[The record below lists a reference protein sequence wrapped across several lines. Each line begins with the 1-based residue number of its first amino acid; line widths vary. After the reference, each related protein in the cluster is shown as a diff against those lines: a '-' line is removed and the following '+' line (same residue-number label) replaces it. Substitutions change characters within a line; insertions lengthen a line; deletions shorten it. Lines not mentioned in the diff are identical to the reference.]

1 MEEMR
6 ALVNQL
12 NEYAY
17 QYYVL
22 DNPTVSDKEY
32 DVLYDRLLA
41 MEKETGVVLENSPTQ
56 RVGGAVL
63 EGFAKH
69 THLAP
74 LYSLDKAKTKEEL
87 LEWEVRL
94 KKLVRPGQ
102 LYTLEYKFDGLTL
115 NLTYEGG
122 RLVGAATRG
131 DGTTGEEILEQ
142 VKTIRSVP
150 LTIPFSGRM
159 EVQGEGIMHLSTLA
173 EYNKTAKEPLKNARN
188 AAAGALRNL
197 DTKVTEQRHLD
208 AYFYNVGYIEGR
220 DFANHQEMIAFL
232 KENKFKISP
241 FERVYPSM
249 EALFADLDQ
258 VERDRD
264 KLDFLIDGMVIKI
277 DDFASREEAGYT
289 QKFPRWAVAYKFEAE
304 EVTTVVEDVL
314 WDVGRTGKLT
324 PTAVLEGVEIGG
336 ATVRRAT
343 LNNYEDI
350 LRKKVRLGC
359 RVFVRRS
366 NDVIP
371 EILGAVEEREDL
383 PMVPKPEAC
392 PACGARLEP
401 IGPNLFCP
409 NTLSCKPQLVARL
422 VHFVSRDAMNLEFL
436 SEKTAELLFRERHIA
451 DVGGLY
457 DLTEEML
464 LTLPGFKEKK
474 AANVLA
480 AIEKSKTPQ
489 LANFIFALGINNV
502 GKKTAHDLA
511 ETFGT
516 FEALKKADFESL
528 VAIRDVGDV
537 VAQCILDFFASPQV
551 EATLEKLSAR
561 GVKPQPFHKREGV
574 FSGKN
579 VVITGTLAGMGRSE
593 AAELV
598 RRHGGNIQSG
608 VGKSTD
614 ILIAGE
620 KAGSKLEKAR
630 TLSTTVLSQEEFLAM
645 LEE

>member
-63 EGFAKH
+63 EGFTKH

-87 LEWEVRL
+87 LEWEARL

-220 DFANHQEMIAFL
+220 DFANHREMIAFL
-232 KENKFKISP
+232 KENKFKVSP

-249 EALFADLDQ
+249 EALFADRSSWQ
-258 VERDRD
+258 NRASFRGNTAQRTD
-264 KLDFLIDGMVIKI
+264 KI
-277 DDFASREEAGYT
+277 R
-289 QKFPRWAVAYKFEAE
+289 PRW
-304 EVTTVVEDVL
+304 
-314 WDVGRTGKLT
+314 
-324 PTAVLEGVEIGG
+324 
-336 ATVRRAT
+336 
-343 LNNYEDI
+343 
-350 LRKKVRLGC
+350 
-359 RVFVRRS
+359 RRS
-366 NDVIP
+366 
-371 EILGAVEEREDL
+371 L
-383 PMVPKPEAC
+383 PASGKRRPPD
-392 PACGARLEP
+392 R
-401 IGPNLFCP
+401 
-409 NTLSCKPQLVARL
+409 
-422 VHFVSRDAMNLEFL
+422 
-436 SEKTAELLFRERHIA
+436 
-451 DVGGLY
+451 
-457 DLTEEML
+457 
-464 LTLPGFKEKK
+464 
-474 AANVLA
+474 
-480 AIEKSKTPQ
+480 EKS
-489 LANFIFALGINNV
+489 AW
-502 GKKTAHDLA
+502 
-511 ETFGT
+511 
-516 FEALKKADFESL
+516 
-528 VAIRDVGDV
+528 
-537 VAQCILDFFASPQV
+537 
-551 EATLEKLSAR
+551 
-561 GVKPQPFHKREGV
+561 
-574 FSGKN
+574 
-579 VVITGTLAGMGRSE
+579 
-593 AAELV
+593 
-598 RRHGGNIQSG
+598 
-608 VGKSTD
+608 
-614 ILIAGE
+614 
-620 KAGSKLEKAR
+620 
-630 TLSTTVLSQEEFLAM
+630 
-645 LEE
+645 